1 MLLTS
6 DSADTGGVPPAR
18 RTADPSGADGGCAV
32 ASLALLMLTLIAI
45 AALFVALRSDAD
57 EVFDADDDRRT
68 TDEWIDELD
77 GGPRTR

>member
-1 MLLTS
+1 M
-6 DSADTGGVPPAR
+6 
-18 RTADPSGADGGCAV
+18 